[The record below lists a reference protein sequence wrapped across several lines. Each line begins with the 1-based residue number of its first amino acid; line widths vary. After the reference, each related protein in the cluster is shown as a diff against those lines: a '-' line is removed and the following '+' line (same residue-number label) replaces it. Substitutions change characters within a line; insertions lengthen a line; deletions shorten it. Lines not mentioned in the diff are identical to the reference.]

1 MPLEHHPVEDRPHQH
16 RHQRHRVSPLAP
28 LSPRHRPRHH
38 RHGGSA
44 RARLQL
50 LPRQRGDGG
59 RLGLR
64 EDRPRE
70 GLARGAFEQ
79 RGDRRAEV
87 QQVSA
92 EILAARAGRDPEMP
106 NVDLQDAGL
115 ETLDLVKR
123 LGAAENAPRLGNLER
138 IGEAAP
144 GLLTRASTLAW
155 ASIHARRKFVL
166 QTETQSGA
174 KVPPALDE
182 SSRVL
187 RDRMLR
193 LVTYHFEDHPEL
205 GPVVSFLRSGVG
217 YLDRGN
223 DLEELAEIY
232 REHRDVIAHDPKH
245 YRATD
250 EADARQ
256 AAQALYRAL
265 GITRDDDDRDW
276 SALQGELWPA
286 LKDAYADLRRVGLF
300 LSRDE
305 SLFPGLIAAVR
316 ARRAAPAKVGDPQPD
331 DPGKNPVP
339 APT

>member
-1 MPLEHHPVEDRPHQH
+1 MSRSKAKAKELPERA
-16 RHQRHRVSPLAP
+16 VSQAEA
-28 LSPRHRPRHH
+28 
-38 RHGGSA
+38 GF
-44 RARLQL
+44 RA
-50 LPRQRGDGG
+50 
-59 RLGLR
+59 
-64 EDRPRE
+64 
-70 GLARGAFEQ
+70 A
-79 RGDRRAEV
+79 
-87 QQVSA
+87 A

-115 ETLDLVKR
+115 VTLDLVKR
-123 LGAAENAPRLGNLER
+123 LGAAEYAPRLGNLER

-193 LVTYHFEDHPEL
+193 PVTYHFEDHPEL

-256 AAQALYRAL
+256 AAQSLYRAL

-276 SALQGELWPA
+276 AALQGELWPA